1 MEGAARSE
9 NPSQPATPPV
19 GYVVGGTLKDTLTAR
34 LTVPPQEVQEGS
46 FVVIESDPWQFYGLV
61 TDLQLGATD
70 PRFAD
75 EQSEKRLPNG
85 LAKLLHGQTLYTNL
99 QVLPALMLDRGP
111 ALESPE
117 YAAWREAHPV
127 DPLPMPV
134 KTVPPHHAP
143 VRLADAGDVAEIFGK
158 PGGKNY
164 IVGYTREQGHPVC
177 IDLER
182 FVQRSSGIFGATGT
196 GKSFLTRI
204 LLAGL
209 IQYDKTSLLVF
220 DMHNEYAY
228 DDTSSDTGEKVTG
241 LHTKFRSKVRVVGLG
256 AGASNRNITPD
267 FNLVLGEKDLLP
279 EDIEMLTRE
288 LNLKE
293 TTPTTLSALVSSF
306 GRANWYSEF
315 KAMKNGAVV
324 HTDDGKTIPAPD
336 SGAAWANQAGVNV
349 AAAEGLHSKLR
360 RVFDLPYIMPDPP
373 KNALEDIIHLLD
385 EGRHVILS
393 FGDFNTD
400 LDYLL
405 VTNLLTRRIR
415 ETWEKRTNAF
425 RTGGAKE
432 PRPLAVVVEEA
443 HKLLNREM
451 AAQTAFSTI
460 AREMRKYYVTLLI
473 IDQRPSQIYDEVM
486 SQLGTRI
493 SGWLGDE
500 ADIAAVLS
508 GLAGRDSLRGMLA
521 RLQPKEEVLLLG
533 WGVTMPLPVRSRRYD
548 QRFWDEIQGKDKKRP
563 DPVQRQ
569 GDHHAQRHS
578 SQDLARGVPQH
589 LFEAIRRD
597 GTPLE

>member
-1 MEGAARSE
+1 MPEDPLPTDS
-9 NPSQPATPPV
+9 PV
-19 GYVVGGTLKDTLTAR
+19 GYVVGGTLKDSLAVR
-34 LTVPPQEVQEGS
+34 LTVPPQQVQEGS

-75 EQSEKRLPNG
+75 EQSEKRLPAG
-85 LAKLLHGQTLYTNL
+85 LAKLLHGQTLFTNL
-99 QVLPALMLDRGP
+99 EVLPALMLERGP
-111 ALESPE
+111 ELDSPD
-117 YAAWREAHPV
+117 YPAWREAHPQ
-127 DPLPMPV
+127 DPQPLPV
-134 KTVPPHHAP
+134 KTVPQHHAP
-143 VRLADAGDVAEIFGK
+143 VRVAHAGDVAEIFGE

-209 IQYDKTSLLVF
+209 IHYDKTSLLVF
-220 DMHNEYAY
+220 DMHNEYAF
-228 DDTSSDTGEKVTG
+228 DDTSETGDKVTG
-241 LHTKFRSKVRVVGLG
+241 LRTKFGSKVQVVGLG
-256 AGASNRNITPD
+256 AGASIRGNTPN
-267 FNLVLGEKDLLP
+267 FNLVLGEKDLRP

-293 TTPTTLSALVSSF
+293 TTPTTLDALLHSF
-306 GRANWYSEF
+306 GATNWYSAF
-315 KAMKNGAVV
+315 KAMRNGAVE
-324 HTDDGKTIPAPD
+324 HTEDGKTVPAAD
-336 SGAAWANQAGVNV
+336 SVAAWANQKGVNV
-349 AAAEGLHSKLR
+349 AAAEGLHSKLGR
-360 RVFDLPYIMPDPP
+360 IFNRPYIQPEPP
-373 KNALEDIIHLLD
+373 KNILDDIIQLLD
-385 EGRHVILS
+385 DGKHVVLS
-393 FGDFNTD
+393 FGEFESD

-415 ETWEKRTNAF
+415 ETWEKHTNAF
-425 RTGGAKE
+425 RTGKAKE
-432 PRPLAVVVEEA
+432 PRPLVVVVEEA

-451 AAQTAFSTI
+451 ASQTAFSTI

-533 WGVTMPLPVRSRRYD
+533 WGVKMPLPVRSRRYD
-548 QRFWDEIQGKDKKRP
+548 QRFWEELIGKDKPSPTIEELTR
-563 DPVQRQ
+563 
-569 GDHHAQRHS
+569 
-578 SQDLARGVPQH
+578 DLYG
-589 LFEAIRRD
+589 
-597 GTPLE
+597 

>member
-1 MEGAARSE
+1 MSE
-9 NPSQPATPPV
+9 ESLPTNPPV
-19 GYVVGGTLKDTLTAR
+19 GYVVGGTLKDSLSVR

-85 LAKLLHGQTLYTNL
+85 LARLLHGQTLYTNL

-111 ALESPE
+111 ALDSPD
-117 YAAWREAHPV
+117 YPAWREAHN
-127 DPLPMPV
+127 DRLPMPV
-134 KTVPPHHAP
+134 KTVPSHHAP

-182 FVQRSSGIFGATGT
+182 FVLRSSGIFGATGT

-241 LHTKFRSKVRVVGLG
+241 LRTKFRSRVRVVGLG
-256 AGASNRNITPD
+256 AGASIRDITPD

-293 TTPTTLSALVSSF
+293 TTPTTLDALVSSF
-306 GRANWYSEF
+306 GRTNWYSEF
-315 KAMKNGAVV
+315 KAMKNGAMER
-324 HTDDGKTIPAPD
+324 DENGKAFPAPN
-336 SGAAWANQAGVNV
+336 SVAAWAISAGVNV
-349 AAAEGLHSKLR
+349 AAAEGLHSKLG
-360 RVFDLPYIMPDPP
+360 RVFNRPYILADPP

-393 FGDFNTD
+393 FGEFNSD

-405 VTNLLTRRIR
+405 VTNMLTRRIR

-425 RTGGAKE
+425 RTGSGAKE
-432 PRPLAVVVEEA
+432 PRPLVVVVEEA

-508 GLAGRDSLRGMLA
+508 GLAGRDLLRGMLA
-521 RLQPKEEVLLLG
+521 HLQPKEEVLLLG

-548 QRFWDEIQGKDKKRP
+548 KRFWDELLGKDKKP
-563 DPVQRQ
+563 LTAD
-569 GDHHAQRHS
+569 
-578 SQDLARGVPQH
+578 
-589 LFEAIRRD
+589 EAANELY
-597 GTPLE
+597 GL